1 MPIAIGDQVYEDE
14 VHYNASLL
22 GIELPKEDTPSTS
35 SSTTTSTTPL
45 KLTTLPADALNSP
58 IGIKVPGNINI
69 HQRPVVHNDDGSIS
83 TVRSIS
89 VGTDDGEALIPTVA
103 ADGSRILSDDE
114 AIAQY
119 KATGQHL
126 GIFDTPENAT
136 AYAQSL
142 HNQQAEE
149 YLPKERYQT
158 WPERMVRGAI
168 SAMALPGDVLSG
180 KVQPG
185 SPQEIERAFDLAGL
199 MVFGPAPV
207 ASKLA
212 DGTLGSFAGVTSKTL
227 DRNKLA
233 EAQIMTANGVH
244 PDDVW
249 KKTGFFQGADGRWRY
264 EIPDSSATLK
274 DTGFIKTTTEGDSSI
289 PKGWGGEPI
298 TTVSVRPSKQEF
310 QTLEEA
316 LNYAGK
322 FEGVK
327 LSDALDHPE
336 LFKAYPHLKDME
348 VAPLPKPIQDKGILG
363 QVSGNTLY
371 LKDDLDPE
379 FAKSV
384 ILHEV
389 QHFIQQKEGFARG
402 GNTSEFLHPNLEK
415 AQKLYEDA
423 IAAGGDPK
431 SPALTKARKIIED
444 EKKAAFDKYHRLMG
458 EVEARNVQNR
468 MDMDE
473 IERYSN
479 SPASTEKIPRDQ
491 QIFRN

>member
-1 MPIAIGDQVYEDE
+1 M
-14 VHYNASLL
+14 
-22 GIELPKEDTPSTS
+22 
-35 SSTTTSTTPL
+35 
-45 KLTTLPADALNSP
+45 
-58 IGIKVPGNINI
+58 
-69 HQRPVVHNDDGSIS
+69 
-83 TVRSIS
+83 
-89 VGTDDGEALIPTVA
+89 
-103 ADGSRILSDDE
+103 
-114 AIAQY
+114 
-119 KATGQHL
+119 
-126 GIFDTPENAT
+126 
-136 AYAQSL
+136 
-142 HNQQAEE
+142 
-149 YLPKERYQT
+149 
-158 WPERMVRGAI
+158 
-168 SAMALPGDVLSG
+168 
-180 KVQPG
+180 
-185 SPQEIERAFDLAGL
+185 DLAGL
-199 MVFGPAPV
+199 MVMGPAPV

-249 KKTGFFQGADGRWRY
+249 KKTGFFQGADGRWKY
-264 EIPDSSATLK
+264 EIPSEGSSLKESAFDKNFIPNDPRVGGEDNITYSLKNRSIPSNATL
-274 DTGFIKTTTEGDSSI
+274 
-289 PKGWGGEPI
+289 
-298 TTVSVRPSKQEF
+298 QEAMDHF
-310 QTLEEA
+310 KNNPPLKLE
-316 LNYAGK
+316 
-322 FEGVK
+322 
-327 LSDALDHPE
+327 DILDHPE
-336 LFKAYPHLKDME
+336 LYKAYPFLKDMKIDH
-348 VAPLPKPIQDKGILG
+348 LPSQIADKGVIG
-363 QVSGNTLY
+363 QVSGDTLY
-371 LKDDLDPE
+371 LKGDLDPA
-379 FAKSV
+379 FTKSV